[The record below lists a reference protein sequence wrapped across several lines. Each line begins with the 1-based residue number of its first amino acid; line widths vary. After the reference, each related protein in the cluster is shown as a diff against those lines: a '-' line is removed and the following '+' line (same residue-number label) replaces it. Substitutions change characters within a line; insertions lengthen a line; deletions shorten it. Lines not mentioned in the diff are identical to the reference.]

1 MKGFIYIMRNPCFKK
16 ALLKIGRTK
25 NIKNR
30 LKQASGTN
38 VPDDYILEACYEVK
52 DMDAA
57 ERDVFS
63 ILSEY
68 RYKENKEFFE
78 IELDY
83 AKFICDN
90 VVNSINNNS
99 KFSISPISDEDLD
112 KITNKF

>member
-1 MKGFIYIMRNPCFKK
+1 MRNPCFKR

-38 VPDDYILEACYEVK
+38 VPDDYILEASYPVI

-57 ERDVFS
+57 ESKVFD
-63 ILSEY
+63 ILSMY

-78 IELDY
+78 IELEY
-83 AKFICDN
+83 ANFICKN
-90 VVNSINNNS
+90 VAFAVNNNS
-99 KFSISPISDEDLD
+99 EFKVNPISDEELD
-112 KITNKF
+112 KITNRY